1 MIMIAKN
8 DKDDNY
14 LVNWL
19 NRLENISNTILVFD
33 GNAFERAFLYSYD
46 KNTDRFL
53 QLHHQKDLWIL
64 LDDDC
69 IGGLT

>member
-1 MIMIAKN
+1 MIAKN

-14 LVNWL
+14 LINWL
-19 NRLENISNTILVFD
+19 NRLEDISNTILVFD
-33 GNAFERAFLYSYD
+33 GNMFERAFLYSYD
-46 KNTDRFL
+46 KNIDRFL

-69 IGGLT
+69 IEGLT

>member
-1 MIMIAKN
+1 MIAKN

-14 LVNWL
+14 LINWL
-19 NRLENISNTILVFD
+19 NKLENISNTILVFD
-33 GNAFERAFLYSYD
+33 RNAFERAFLYSYD

-53 QLHHQKDLWIL
+53 QLDNQKDLWIL